1 MDERADQDLPA
12 RPSAGPAA
20 DDPRCAAFDDAPVGL
35 AVLSADGR
43 VVLAANGALHD
54 LLGWPRGAL
63 DGRPVADLLAD
74 ECDADLR
81 DVVRE
86 GIRSWRRA
94 DGGALDVRVRRAG
107 GTLAV
112 EAVDADEAA
121 HSEANR
127 EALSAAG
134 LGEWRWERATGILTL
149 SRRAAQILGRPA
161 GRSVTWAAL
170 KSILVEPERLSAIV
184 AQAGER
190 GEPYRFDTT
199 LDVAGRAVIVRVRG
213 QAVRGAS
220 HGANDGSDDGPGDM
234 VGVVQDITTRV
245 EARDEILARD
255 QRLRVATAA
264 AELGVFEWHMLD
276 DHAIWENERMYAIF
290 GHAPEDGTIGKNEFL
305 NDILHPEDRP
315 AVRQAISTALRED
328 LILRVSGRIRRRSD
342 GAWRT
347 IDMAGRFERD
357 APDRLPRRLIGVV
370 ADVTDRRIAEDRQS
384 LLIRELHHRVK
395 NTLATVQAIVGST
408 ARTATDIESFYEAFV
423 GRIKSLA
430 HTHSVL
436 TEATWQTASLNGLL
450 VNELKPYAEVTEVG
464 GADGRIR
471 LDGPAIDLPSEIA
484 VPIGMA
490 IHELT
495 TNAAKYGA
503 LSNRTGRVAV
513 SWALEA
519 GGPAGRLRF
528 SWRETGGPTVA
539 PPQRQGFGS
548 RLLQRVLITQ
558 VQAEVVT
565 DYAPDGFS
573 LTMLAPIPVRD
584 ASLNPLA

>member
-1 MDERADQDLPA
+1 MDERADQDPV
-12 RPSAGPAA
+12 
-20 DDPRCAAFDDAPVGL
+20 DDPRRAAFDDAPVAL
-35 AVLSADGR
+35 AVLTADGTR
-43 VVLAANGALHD
+43 LAAGNRALHA
-54 LLGWPRGAL
+54 LLGWPDGAL
-63 DGRPVADLLAD
+63 AGRPVAELAGA
-74 ECDADLR
+74 EAGA
-81 DVVRE
+81 VQA
-86 GIRSWRRA
+86 GIQTWRCA
-94 DGGALDVRVRRAG
+94 DGGALDVRVRRSG
-107 GTLAV
+107 TTLAV
-112 EAVDADEAA
+112 EAVDADAAA

-127 EALSAAG
+127 EALAAAG
-134 LGEWRWERATGILTL
+134 LGEWRWDRASGLLTL

-161 GRSVTWAAL
+161 GRTVTWAAL
-170 KSILVEPERLSAIV
+170 RPSLIEAERV
-184 AQAGER
+184 AQRVREAIALGQPYSFDTPVVVGER
-190 GEPYRFDTT
+190 T
-199 LDVAGRAVIVRVRG
+199 AIVRVRG
-213 QAVRGAS
+213 QAAPGPDGAPA
-220 HGANDGSDDGPGDM
+220 GM

-245 EARDEILARD
+245 VARDEIAARD
-255 QRLRVATAA
+255 HRLRAATKLAK
-264 AELGVFEWHMLD
+264 LGVFEWHMLD
-276 DHAIWENERMYAIF
+276 DQALWENERMYEIF

-305 NDILHPEDRP
+305 NDILHPDDRA
-315 AVRQAISTALRED
+315 AVRKAISAALRED
-328 LILRVSGRIRRRSD
+328 RPLEIAGRIRRKSD

-370 ADVTDRRIAEDRQS
+370 ADVTDRRITEERQT

-436 TEATWQTASLNGLL
+436 TEATWQTASLTGLL
-450 VNELKPYAEVTEVG
+450 VNELSPYAEVDAGG
-464 GADGRIR
+464 GADGRIA
-471 LDGPAIDLPSEIA
+471 LDGPPIDLPSEVA

-503 LSNRTGRVAV
+503 LSNRVGRVAV
-513 SWALEA
+513 AWSLES
-519 GGPAGRLRF
+519 GGPAGTLRF
-528 SWRETGGPTVA
+528 SWRESGGPPVQ
-539 PPQRQGFGS
+539 PPRRQGFGS

-558 VQAEVVT
+558 VQAEVAT

-573 LTMLAPIPVRD
+573 LTMRAPLPARD